1 MRAYAGGVF
10 LLSFLINIL
19 LLIGASRLCGYAVK
33 PLRAVAAA
41 ALGSLHGSACL
52 LSGFAFLGN
61 VFWRVVSLGTMAVV
75 AFGLSLNTLRRGLV
89 FAVLTLALGGVAS
102 SAGREGIAGILPI
115 AGVLCLLCILSYRRG
130 ARYIPVELVYG
141 QRQLHLTA
149 LRDTGNTLRDPITGQ
164 QVLVVGADAAER
176 LTGLSRKQLRTP
188 VESVQALPGLRLIPC
203 HTVNGHGFLLALR
216 LPNVKI
222 GTRRGSAVVAFS
234 PEQFSLDGTYQA
246 LTGGEL

>member
-1 MRAYAGGVF
+1 MWAYAGGVF
-10 LLSFLINIL
+10 LLSFLVNIL
-19 LLIGASRLCGYAVK
+19 LLIGASRLCGYTIK
-33 PLRAVAAA
+33 PLRAAAAA

-52 LSGFAFLGN
+52 LPGFAFLGN
-61 VFWRVVSLGTMAVV
+61 VFWRVVSLGAMGVV
-75 AFGLSLNTLRRGLV
+75 AYGLSLSALRRGLA

-102 SAGREGIAGILPI
+102 SAGREGFVGILPV
-115 AGVLCLLCILSYRRG
+115 AGVLCLLCILSYRRD

-149 LRDTGNTLRDPITGQ
+149 LRDTGNILRDPVTGQ
-164 QVLVVGADAAER
+164 QVLVVDADVAER
-176 LTGLSRKQLRTP
+176 LTGLSRTQLRTP

-203 HTVNGHGFLLALR
+203 HTVSGHGFLLALR
-216 LPNVKI
+216 LRDVRI
-222 GTRRGSAVVAFS
+222 GTRRSSAVVAFS

>member
-10 LLSFLINIL
+10 LLSFLVNIL
-19 LLIGASRLCGYAVK
+19 LLIGASRLCGYSVR
-33 PLRAVAAA
+33 PLRLVVAGT
-41 ALGSLHGSACL
+41 LGSLHGSACL
-52 LSGFAFLGN
+52 LPGFAFLGN
-61 VFWRVVSLGTMAVV
+61 VFWRVVSLGGMAVV
-75 AFGLSLNTLRRGLV
+75 AYGLSFSALRRGLA
-89 FAVLTLALGGVAS
+89 FAVLSLALGTVAS
-102 SAGREGIAGILPI
+102 SAGREGVAGILPI
-115 AGVLCLLCILSYRRG
+115 AGVLCLLCFLGCRRG

-149 LRDTGNTLRDPITGQ
+149 LRDTGNTLRDPVTGQ

-176 LTGLSRKQLRTP
+176 LTGLSRAQLRTP

-216 LPNVKI
+216 LHNVKI
-222 GTRRGSAVVAFS
+222 GAWRGSTVVAFA
-234 PEQFSLDGTYQA
+234 PEQFSPDGTYQA